1 VSVSGFPE
9 NTSMAVVV
17 EAFEKQGKILVSI
30 FLMMMEAGEVD
41 SPHGLLNSNV
51 YPEDYV
57 YSSHNSCQ

>member
-1 VSVSGFPE
+1 
-9 NTSMAVVV
+9 MAVVV

>member
-1 VSVSGFPE
+1 
-9 NTSMAVVV
+9 MAVVV

-30 FLMMMEAGEVD
+30 FLMMMEAGEEVD
-41 SPHGLLNSNV
+41 SPYGLLNSNV